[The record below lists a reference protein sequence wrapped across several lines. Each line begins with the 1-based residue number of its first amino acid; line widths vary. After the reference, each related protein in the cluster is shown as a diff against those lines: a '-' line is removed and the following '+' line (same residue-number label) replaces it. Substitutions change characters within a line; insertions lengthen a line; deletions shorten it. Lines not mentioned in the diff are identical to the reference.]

1 VFYGYV
7 PVKTGEEAPPINNQ
21 TLTCEIGDYF
31 LLSVNAKSK
40 SMVPELRKRFNDSFT
55 PEKYHA
61 YLEDLDT
68 KHPGAI
74 EFRVAETPVFVDRA
88 FKNKILSACESIVD
102 VITQYNFKTLSS
114 HAIPDDVR
122 VPNENEHT
130 NFIAFDFGICEND
143 NGETEPQLIEMQGF
157 PTLFA
162 YQVLQDEITRK
173 HFAVP
178 AGYSPYLNGFT
189 TEKYIQLLK
198 EVILG
203 SHQPE
208 NVILLEI
215 LPHDQKTKIDFYC
228 TTDYVGI
235 PVVCLTELIQ
245 EGRNLFYA
253 KDGKKIP
260 VKRIYNRIIFDDL
273 QQHSPEIQEKGKLLL
288 SDLAVEWAPHPNWFY
303 RISKYTLP
311 FIDHPYV
318 PKTWFLNE
326 IKEMPADL
334 ENYVLKPLFSFA
346 GQGVVIDVTQADI
359 DKVSDPQNWILQRK
373 VKYADIIPTPDIPAK
388 VEIRIFYF
396 WKDGEARPVA
406 TNNLARLSK
415 GKMIGVRYNK
425 DKEWVGGSL
434 VYFEE

>member
-1 VFYGYV
+1 LERIV
-7 PVKTGEEAPPINNQ
+7 
-21 TLTCEIGDYF
+21 YF
-31 LLSVNAKSK
+31 QQASK
-40 SMVPELRKRFNDSFT
+40 PAAMVPSIRKHFNDRFT
-55 PEKYHA
+55 EEKYKI
-61 YLEDLDT
+61 YLSELNS

-74 EFRVAETPVFVDRA
+74 QFRVAETPVFVDHV

-102 VITQYNFKTLSS
+102 VITQYNFNTLSS
-114 HAIPDDVR
+114 HAIPDEVR
-122 VPNENEHT
+122 VPNENAHT
-130 NFIAFDFGICEND
+130 HFIAFDFGICENEQ
-143 NGETEPQLIEMQGF
+143 GEREPQLIEMQGF

-162 YQVLQDEITRK
+162 YQVWQDEVTRK
-173 HFAVP
+173 HFDIP
-178 AGYSPYLNGFT
+178 PGYSTYLNGHT
-189 TEKYIQLLK
+189 SETYCQLLR

-203 SHQPE
+203 DHAPE

-215 LPHDQKTKIDFYC
+215 LPHQQKTRIDFYC

-245 EGRNLFYA
+245 EGKQLFYL
-253 KDGKKIP
+253 KDGQKTAI
-260 VKRIYNRIIFDDL
+260 KRIYNRIIFDDL
-273 QQHSPEIQEKGKLLL
+273 QQQSPEIQEKGKLLL
-288 SDLAVEWAPHPNWFY
+288 TDLDVEWVPHPNWFY

-326 IKEMPADL
+326 IKELPADL

-346 GQGVVIDVTQADI
+346 GQGVVIDVTKADI
-359 DKVSDPQNWILQRK
+359 DKVMDRHNWILQRK
-373 VKYADIIPTPDIPAK
+373 VKYADVIPTPDVPAK

-396 WKDGEARPVA
+396 WKEGEARPVA